1 MIRNRPRRGCKAM
14 GKKEGRKEGE
24 GRDCF
29 AWCIGAIAL
38 KA

>member
-1 MIRNRPRRGCKAM
+1 MIRNRPRSCKAK

-24 GRDCF
+24 GRDFF
-29 AWCIGAIAL
+29 ACCIGAIAL